1 MKRTF
6 IISQFIV
13 FFTFL
18 GCQKSDHS
26 ILYVEG
32 NGVKDIEGNFYST
45 VIIGDQEWMAEN
57 LKTDFF
63 CNGDSI
69 PSTGDSVQVLVY
81 NSNPQNA
88 AIYGK
93 LYNFNAANE
102 ISGLCPCGW
111 EVPTELDYARLID
124 YLGGYKDAMKK
135 MKSTGNLTD
144 GNGLWVKRNLQN
156 LYEGNN
162 LSGFN
167 ALPGG
172 YAITNDFL
180 TYKYAYQDTF
190 TAFWALPISVNR
202 PISYHI
208 ITPQIGKI
216 KHPGPLVFDQ
226 LYYSVRC
233 IKKNK

>member
-1 MKRTF
+1 MIRVLAIFQFF
-6 IISQFIV
+6 ILC
-13 FFTFL
+13 TFL

-32 NGVKDIEGNFYST
+32 SGVEDIEGNFYST

-69 PSTGDSVQVLVY
+69 PANGDSAQVLVY
-81 NSNPQNA
+81 NDNPQNA
-88 AIYGK
+88 EIYGK
-93 LYNFNAANE
+93 LYNFKGATNT
-102 ISGLCPCGW
+102 SGLCPCGW

-124 YLGGYKDAMKK
+124 YLGGFEEAMKK
-135 MKSTGNLTD
+135 MKSSGNLTD

-172 YAITNDFL
+172 YAITSDFL
-180 TYKYAYQDTF
+180 TYKYADQDTLA
-190 TAFWALPISVNR
+190 AFWALPITTNR
-202 PISYHI
+202 AISY
-208 ITPQIGKI
+208 QIYFPEVDKI
-216 KHPGPLVFDQ
+216 EHSGELVKDQ
-226 LYYSVRC
+226 VYYSIRC
-233 IKKNK
+233 IKRIQ